1 MAPAPHMSDEPPR
14 SDAPDRATLRR
25 LLLFF
30 GIVYAVEGLGQT
42 GGLIAQPL
50 TYFLKEFHGWT
61 PVQVTA
67 FLTFFTLPWVI
78 KPLYGAVSDFVPLFG
93 YRRKSYLVLANVVAI
108 GAFLWVARAT
118 EPGQLA
124 FALTLTAYAMAISS
138 TLCGALLV
146 ENGQKF
152 GASGRFVNQ
161 QWLWFNIAS
170 MVAAVVG
177 GQLVQRMS
185 PTGALQAAAAILAV
199 APLAL
204 IWGSWSLIDETKTSV
219 NVPELK
225 NTLHSLLAAFTNRKL
240 WVVAFFL
247 FLYFF
252 SPGFGTPLYYHMTD
266 ELKFSQGYIGLLTSI
281 ASGGWVIGALL
292 YDKYLD
298 GLSSRN
304 LLNLSIATGTITT
317 ALFLLLSSE
326 TSAAILNFLSGVAA
340 MLATVSTLRV
350 AAEYCPPRSEGFAF
364 AVLTSITNLAT
375 TAAENVGSFL
385 YQYAFHKSLTP
396 LIIVSAAFTAVAF
409 VLVPLLRLDSGK
421 RTVADGATA

>member
-1 MAPAPHMSDEPPR
+1 MM
-14 SDAPDRATLRR
+14 RR
-25 LLLFF
+25 LMLFF

-42 GGLIAQPL
+42 AGLIAQPL

-78 KPLYGAVSDFVPLFG
+78 KPVYGAVSDFVPLFG
-93 YRRKSYLVLANVVAI
+93 YRRKSYLIVANVVAI

-146 ENGQKF
+146 EKGQKF

-161 QWLWFNIAS
+161 QWLWLNVAT

-185 PTGALQAAAAILAV
+185 PTGALHAAAAILALV
-199 APLAL
+199 PLAL
-204 IWGSWSLIDETKTSV
+204 IWGSWALIDETKTSV
-219 NVPELK
+219 NLPELK
-225 NTLHSLLAAFTNRKL
+225 QTFRSLVAAFTNRKL
-240 WVVAFFL
+240 WLVAFFL

-252 SPGFGTPLYYHMTD
+252 SPGFGRPLYYHMTD
-266 ELKFSQGYIGLLTSI
+266 ELKFSQAYIGLLTSI
-281 ASGGWVIGALL
+281 SSGGWVIGALF
-292 YDKYLD
+292 YDRYLD
-298 GLSSRN
+298 GLSSRS
-304 LLNLSIATGTITT
+304 LLNLSIAAGTVT
-317 ALFLLLSSE
+317 AASFLLLSTE
-326 TSAAILNFLSGVAA
+326 VSATILNFLSGIAA

-385 YQYAFHKSLTP
+385 YQYAFHKNLTP
-396 LIIVSAAFTAVAF
+396 LIIVSATCTAVAF
-409 VLVPLLRLDSGK
+409 VLVPLLRLDGGQ
-421 RTVADGATA
+421 RPVAHGATA

>member
-1 MAPAPHMSDEPPR
+1 MISEESPGSSGPL
-14 SDAPDRATLRR
+14 DRATLRR
-25 LLLFF
+25 LMVFF

-42 GGLIAQPL
+42 SGLIAQPL
-50 TYFLKEFHGWT
+50 TFFLKEFHGWT

-67 FLTFFTLPWVI
+67 FLTLFTLPWVI
-78 KPLYGAVSDFVPLFG
+78 KPLYGAVSDFLPLFG
-93 YRRKSYLVLANVVAI
+93 YRRKSYLILANVVAL
-108 GAFLWVARAT
+108 GAFLWLARAT
-118 EPGQLA
+118 EPGQLG
-124 FALTLTAYAMAISS
+124 FALLLTAYAMAISS

-146 ENGQKF
+146 QNGQKF
-152 GASGRFVNQ
+152 GASGRLVNQ

-170 MVAAVVG
+170 MLAALVG

-185 PTGALQAAAAILAV
+185 PTGALHAAAAILAV

-204 IWGSWSLIDETKTSV
+204 IWGTWRLVDETKASV

-225 NTLHSLLAAFTNRKL
+225 KTFQSLLAAFTNRKL
-240 WVVAFFL
+240 WVVASFL

-266 ELKFSQGYIGLLTSI
+266 ALKFSQGYIGLLGSI
-281 ASGGWVIGALL
+281 ASAGWIAGAVL
-292 YDKYLD
+292 YDRYLD
-298 GLSSRN
+298 GLSSRS
-304 LLNLSIATGTITT
+304 LLNLSIAMGTVTT
-317 ALFLLLSSE
+317 ASFLLLSSE

-375 TAAENVGSFL
+375 TAAENVGSAL
-385 YQYAFHKSLTP
+385 YQHAFHNSLTP

-409 VLVPLLRLDSGK
+409 VLVPLLRLERFPLQVN
-421 RTVADGATA
+421 RTAL